1 MKKSRTRIVWLFL
14 GLFVG
19 ISVSG
24 MAQWRRPG
32 PWTDPGLNLTDEQ
45 LAKIQEARLA
55 FQERI
60 MPLTMQWQRLQMNLD
75 SLTWKKADQKQ
86 TNSAYEALDK
96 VDAELEKAYQ
106 EHRNEV
112 RNFLDEQQRII
123 FDRFG
128 GLGMGPGWDLGW
140 GMNPRWGM
148 RQGPGRGFGPA
159 WGPGMGRGFRGGW
172 GFGMGPGFGGGWGR
186 GMGRGYFCPWFRW
199 R

>member
-106 EHRNEV
+106 EHWNEV
-112 RNFLDEQQRII
+112 RNLLDERQRII

-128 GLGMGPGWDLGW
+128 GLGMGAGW
-140 GMNPRWGM
+140 GMNPRWRM
-148 RQGPGRGFGPA
+148 RTRLGRGFGAA

-172 GFGMGPGFGGGWGR
+172 GLNLGPGFGGGWGR